1 MRSSIAPDKGLRC
14 HFSGKAQVSNLREYE
29 ALDERAQGRVV
40 KSEFPTID
48 AAEDQ
53 GTNVRQADKREA
65 LF

>member
-1 MRSSIAPDKGLRC
+1 MTLISVLGRMLSWAIC
-14 HFSGKAQVSNLREYE
+14 HAFGGITK
-29 ALDERAQGRVV
+29 AQGRVV